1 MFLLKHCPFVFFYP
15 GQGDNFSPKKKKKK
29 TKGQCF
35 NENTIYG
42 VIDGKNNC
50 GGVARVAWGPSS
62 GVFSPLAHAGGPGPG
77 LAYREEESS

>member
-1 MFLLKHCPFVFFYP
+1 M
-15 GQGDNFSPKKKKKK
+15 K
-29 TKGQCF
+29 TLSTC
-35 NENTIYG
+35 G

-62 GVFSPLAHAGGPGPG
+62 GVFSPLALAGGPGPG